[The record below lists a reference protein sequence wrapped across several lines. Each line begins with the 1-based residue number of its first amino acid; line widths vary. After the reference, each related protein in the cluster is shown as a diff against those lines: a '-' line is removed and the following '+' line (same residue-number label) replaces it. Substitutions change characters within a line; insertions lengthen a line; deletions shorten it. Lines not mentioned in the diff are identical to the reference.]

1 MGKKTTILTT
11 IKKAWNIVA
20 QVQRDKATGML
31 EFQLKEMEN
40 LFTIFLYG
48 SFIGLPAPPAPI
60 AIELL
65 PYMEKE
71 LALMISRA
79 DFAKDPL
86 GSIVGMLGLD

>member
-1 MGKKTTILTT
+1 MEKNKILTT
-11 IKKAWNIVA
+11 IQKAWNIVA
-20 QVQRDKATGML
+20 QVQKDKATGMI

-48 SFIGLPAPPAPI
+48 SFIGLPSPPAAI

-79 DFAKDPL
+79 DFAQDPL
-86 GSIVGMLGLD
+86 GSIVGILGLD

>member
-1 MGKKTTILTT
+1 MGKKITILTT
-11 IKKAWNIVA
+11 IQKAWNIIA
-20 QVQRDKATGML
+20 QVHRDKATGMV

-48 SFIGLPAPPAPI
+48 SFIGLPSPPAAI

-79 DFAKDPL
+79 DFAQDPL
-86 GSIVGMLGLD
+86 CSIVGILGLD